1 MIKRDRFFISIGS
14 EGLLKKKKKNCS
26 LGFTLKKMQDLCITN
41 ACNTHTHTQS
51 TGDLHEFV
59 KINVL
64 VWVKSQ
70 YPCPAPTM
78 LVGLG
83 NKNETTHNA
92 AK

>member
-1 MIKRDRFFISIGS
+1 
-14 EGLLKKKKKNCS
+14 
-26 LGFTLKKMQDLCITN
+26 MQH
-41 ACNTHTHTQS
+41 THTHTQS